1 MLRETYLFYRVLYKY
16 YKYIVIQFTYRIIII
31 IYIFLGESMNLN
43 KKQVF
48 T

>member
-1 MLRETYLFYRVLYKY
+1 MLQKTYLFYRVLYKY
-16 YKYIVIQFTYRIIII
+16 YKYIVIQFTYSRI